1 MGLFSKRLVPFQVT
15 ICGIGEL
22 GLHCEAGVTHVLSL
36 LDPGSPEPEAFGIFD
51 PHRRLELRFHDV
63 IDADPGCVPPERP
76 DVEQLLS
83 FGRDLANAKGAHIL
97 VHCHAGVS
105 RSTAAATLIL
115 VQARPDRP
123 AEEAQSAHSR
133 ARRRAPRSARRN
145 RRGGARALPPCP
157 RARALDDR
165 ADDRWRA
172 RPRGGRSRQG
182 LSPRLVCSLITPP
195 LAKRGRARPCRWRRV
210 STAQAASDPYAIGP
224 GGNDHDTKGQYQDV
238 VLERDTAL
246 HRDEAS

>member
-36 LDPGSPEPEAFGIFD
+36 LDPGWPEPEAFGIFD

-83 FGRDLANAKGAHIL
+83 FGRELAKAKGAHLL

-115 VQARPDRP
+115 AQARPDRP
-123 AEEAQSAHSR
+123 AEEALQTVV
-133 ARRRAPRSARRN
+133 RRRPHAWPNLRILEFGDALLG
-145 RRGGARALPPCP
+145 RRGEIVVAARAHY
-157 RARALDDR
+157 
-165 ADDRWRA
+165 
-172 RPRGGRSRQG
+172 
-182 LSPRLVCSLITPP
+182 
-195 LAKRGRARPCRWRRV
+195 RR
-210 STAQAASDPYAIGP
+210 
-224 GGNDHDTKGQYQDV
+224 
-238 VLERDTAL
+238 VLEREPWKIEQMIDGGRGREVA
-246 HRDEAS
+246 EAGRS